1 MSTKTTFKRIALVA
15 VAALGLSLVAVV
27 PSNAASTGTAVV
39 TLSAATGTGAVG
51 TAATFTVTSTISSA
65 ATTADTVTV
74 TPVLTGTA
82 IPTSMTVATAKLV
95 PGTTVLTN
103 ATSVI
108 ATTGIQTV
116 TAVAGGSAAIA
127 ATPYTFT
134 PDAVGTYI
142 FTFTPTGGTTT
153 NTASV
158 YTYTATAVAG
168 SVYATGDSSGALP
181 GSPLAAG
188 IAGANNFVT
197 VTTVATGNTN
207 SMNVVVTGSTANV
220 ASGSTAGY
228 VSGSGTS
235 SVIVSNNSS
244 TSTSVGVLNIPTPT
258 VGTIT
263 VKNYS
268 ITNGVQSAT
277 ASSTVTITVV
287 AAAIPAT
294 TYSAATAFIANV
306 DGTDLIADGTTLTA
320 PSTSSA
326 TAVGLVTV
334 SQYATTSA
342 TTRLLDANS
351 TAVTVTITGAGTV
364 GSGATP
370 ASNRGPSTTVAA
382 AAAETSYASLTGMQ
396 NFPIYA
402 DGRSGPATIVVTV
415 NGAVVATKTFT
426 FIGAFSQYKT
436 VSVQTA
442 LLGVGATEAIVYT
455 GADSFGTAVAI
466 AGTTAATSSDT
477 ATATVAVVGNT
488 VTVTAVAAGTAVIT
502 VTNGATPAIT
512 TTRTYTVAKTTAKT
526 VTMSF
531 DKVDYAAGEKMVLTV
546 TALDSTGK
554 AVADGAR
561 NLFAANVV
569 SSVNLITVTT
579 LPLISVTL
587 LAGKA
592 TYTMYAPLGKGPITV
607 SGTEGAATDNVIA
620 LGTAATISATANV
633 VSDGVAEAAVDA
645 ANEAIDAAN
654 AATDAANA
662 AAEAADAATAAA
674 QDAADAVAALSVSVE
689 AMINSLKKQIT
700 ALTNLVIKI
709 QKKVKA

>member
-1 MSTKTTFKRIALVA
+1 
-15 VAALGLSLVAVV
+15 LS
-27 PSNAASTGTAVV
+27 
-39 TLSAATGTGAVG
+39 
-51 TAATFTVTSTISSA
+51 
-65 ATTADTVTV
+65 
-74 TPVLTGTA
+74 
-82 IPTSMTVATAKLV
+82 
-95 PGTTVLTN
+95 N
-103 ATSVI
+103 ATSSI

-116 TAVAGGSAAIA
+116 TVTAGGTA
-127 ATPYTFT
+127 ATAATVYTFT
-134 PDAVGTYI
+134 PDAIGTYI

-158 YTYTATAVAG
+158 YTFTATSLAG
-168 SVYATGDSSGALP
+168 SVYATGDSTGTLLGA
-181 GSPLAAG
+181 PLAAA
-188 IAGANNFVT
+188 IAGTNNYVT
-197 VTTVATGNTN
+197 VTQTSNGAVAY
-207 SMNVVVTGSTANV
+207 NVVVTGSTATV
-220 ASGSTAGY
+220 
-228 VSGSGTS
+228 VSGTATGTGTAS
-235 SVIVSNNSS
+235 IVVSAGQ
-244 TSTSVGVLNIPTPT
+244 TGVLNIPTPT

-263 VKNYS
+263 VKNYA
-268 ITNGVQSAT
+268 ITSGVQSAT

-294 TYSAATAFIANV
+294 TYSASTAFISNV
-306 DGTDLIADGTTLTA
+306 DGTDLTADGTTLTA
-320 PSTSSA
+320 ASTASA

-364 GSGATP
+364 GSGASP

-382 AAAETSYASLTGMQ
+382 AAGETSYASLTGMQ

-436 VSVQTA
+436 VSVQA
-442 LLGVGATEAIVYT
+442 GLLGVGATEVTAYT
-455 GADSFGTAVAI
+455 GADSFGSVVAI
-466 AGTTAATSSDT
+466 AGTTAATSSDVLV
-477 ATATVAVVGNT
+477 ATVAVVGNSM
-488 VTVTAVAAGTAVIT
+488 TVTAVASGTAVIT

-512 TTRTYTVAKTTAKT
+512 TTRTYTITKTTAKT

-531 DKVDYAAGEKMVLTV
+531 DKAEYTAGEKMVLTV
-546 TALDSTGK
+546 TALDSNGK

-569 SSVNLITVTT
+569 GTVNLITVTT
-579 LPLISVTL
+579 LPQVSVTL
-587 LAGKA
+587 VAGKA
-592 TYTMYAPLGKGPITV
+592 TYTMYAPLAAGPITV
-607 SGTEGAATDNVIA
+607 SSTEGAGTDNVIA
-620 LGTAATISATANV
+620 AGTAAVISATATV
-633 VSDGVAEAAVDA
+633 ITDGIAQAAVDA
-645 ANEAIDAAN
+645 AAEAIDAAN

-674 QDAADAVAALSVSVE
+674 QDAADAVAALSVSVA
-689 AMINSLKKQIT
+689 AMIDALKKQIT